1 MNPSCLLWRNS
12 LSSGPA
18 VSGAGR
24 GIGVRRDQVASCVLF
39 YLSRFRSTVY
49 ADEFLFAC
57 VFLQYPM
64 WVRCGM
70 PMRDALR
77 RMNGT
82 YSGFYMY
89 IRSPA
94 CVFEFVFKCLMCELP
109 RDNEATSLISD
120 SVLAA
125 RILCVISDLH
135 CNFTAPLRASG
146 ALISSASR
154 ACARVGLSIGRR
166 SGRVPKSV
174 KRLQHPRAATSR
186 PPESLG
192 SLTTSSS
199 QSPPRPR
206 VHSIRKPSVPR
217 FDLLVGLCSP
227 MHDDDARQILLVGA
241 SLILLCRLWSSPRL
255 TMLVTWSRL
264 LRLPSSLSSR
274 PRHRSAS
281 LASRATT
288 AGSRLLPPPLAPCSR
303 LVQAF

>member
-146 ALISSASR
+146 ALITHKLGLARMR
-154 ACARVGLSIGRR
+154 ACRPKYRPALGARPEKREALTAPACCDQPTTREPGL
-166 SGRVPKSV
+166 
-174 KRLQHPRAATSR
+174 TD
-186 PPESLG
+186 
-192 SLTTSSS
+192 
-199 QSPPRPR
+199 
-206 VHSIRKPSVPR
+206 
-217 FDLLVGLCSP
+217 DLL
-227 MHDDDARQILLVGA
+227 
-241 SLILLCRLWSSPRL
+241 
-255 TMLVTWSRL
+255 
-264 LRLPSSLSSR
+264 LPEPS
-274 PRHRSAS
+274 
-281 LASRATT
+281 T
-288 AGSRLLPPPLAPCSR
+288 AEST
-303 LVQAF
+303 FD